1 MANDKIYL
9 AQKDDLDNHINDR
22 KNPHKLVAAD
32 IGAAT
37 PAYVDQQ
44 IALVTSTGIP
54 KLNVVP
60 LPIEATVDGQTEFFI
75 NLETFDALTDTV
87 LVLDGRGMLLPNA
100 DFIVEGSTVIVNDP
114 WNLGDIGGLLILKN
128 VPMGDEGSVSG
139 SVIAPGTIPFSALE
153 EEIQGM
159 IKNASGAGT
168 GKLATYFFPF
178 EATVDGQTVFI
189 VPLESFDIE
198 NDTIFVVDGQG
209 MLLPGIGYT
218 VAGREITMA
227 EPWSLGD
234 GGGIYVLRNTI
245 NPDAEYVSGSIIANG
260 SIPAEKLAEEY
271 LPLDGSKS
279 MFGQLIVERENYPK
293 VHLKKKSTGAIGK
306 YEISDND
313 ELVLMATNQDDTDFA
328 RLYLRKNFSNISEIL
343 EVGDES
349 NTYKV
354 YGEHNKPTA
363 RDVGARPNTWLPTVD
378 EISARPNANLL
389 HNWYFGN
396 AVNRNG
402 LSEYTLNSNA
412 KTFTLDRWFA
422 RTVGFNVKVQDDYA
436 TISNTTNSAYSY
448 WCQNITKDIPIG
460 EKVTF
465 SALVRGQIG
474 QTIAIRFYA
483 GDVSVSQMQKSY
495 TLTEDSFASDGW
507 ERIYFT
513 GTILT
518 DSKEWTILIYPDYNG
533 TNLPL
538 DIKAVKL
545 ELGDKQ
551 TLAHQDENGNWV
563 LNEIPDYAEQMAICQ
578 QYNATTGAYI
588 GGSVPLDGSVAM
600 SGQNLLLDEGY
611 GRWHADTSSVTL
623 GALKKAGVIDNGR
636 FLNIYNQ
643 NNTDSPDLKNAFFV
657 SERISGVLKTYNIF
671 GEHNKPSGS
680 YTGNGSATSRNIDIG
695 VNAGCVLINYGQGF
709 AIVTRSIGIYDKAGG
724 TMGEVTYNMAHL
736 EGNNIVLG
744 TADSV
749 LNGSGTSYTYRVLY

>member
-87 LVLDGRGMLLPNA
+87 LVLDGRGMLLPNE

-198 NDTIFVVDGQG
+198 NDTVFVVDGQG

-260 SIPAEKLAEEY
+260 SIPAEKLKDEY

-279 MFGQLIVERENYPK
+279 MRGNILRLNNGSDALFVDDNVTAITTGIDEDNARWIRIYNSGAASELKSSAQLLDIVNGEHTSY
-293 VHLKKKSTGAIGK
+293 
-306 YEISDND
+306 
-313 ELVLMATNQDDTDFA
+313 
-328 RLYLRKNFSNISEIL
+328 RL
-343 EVGDES
+343 
-349 NTYKV
+349 

-363 RDVGARPNTWLPTVD
+363 SDVGALPITGGTVNGTITVKAGD
-378 EISARPNANLL
+378 REYQIFAYSDSFYVRTFSGSDYYDFVFNPISNETYPLRVWKNGISA
-389 HNWYFGN
+389 
-396 AVNRNG
+396 
-402 LSEYTLNSNA
+402 
-412 KTFTLDRWFA
+412 
-422 RTVGFNVKVQDDYA
+422 
-436 TISNTTNSAYSY
+436 
-448 WCQNITKDIPIG
+448 KDILTSDNF
-460 EKVTF
+460 KNY
-465 SALVRGQIG
+465 AL
-474 QTIAIRFYA
+474 
-483 GDVSVSQMQKSY
+483 
-495 TLTEDSFASDGW
+495 
-507 ERIYFT
+507 
-513 GTILT
+513 
-518 DSKEWTILIYPDYNG
+518 
-533 TNLPL
+533 
-538 DIKAVKL
+538 
-545 ELGDKQ
+545 
-551 TLAHQDENGNWV
+551 
-563 LNEIPDYAEQMAICQ
+563 
-578 QYNATTGAYI
+578 
-588 GGSVPLDGSVAM
+588 PLDGSVPM
-600 SGQNLLLDEGY
+600 SGDLKFGNGTGKIASNVDLSILSHNNKDGSSSYISIEDEANGVLATRLKYVHKGTGYPIFGKHNTELLASTIQSLIESGAINVPAVKSVQR
-611 GRWHADTSSVTL
+611 GIITWDTKNAISASATISSVNT
-623 GALKKAGVIDNGR
+623 AKSVVIYTGWEPIASNVY
-636 FLNIYNQ
+636 LNSLNVPMLVL
-643 NNTDSPDLKNAFFV
+643 TDSTTVTASV
-657 SERISGVLKTYNIF
+657 SMSNTN
-671 GEHNKPSGS
+671 
-680 YTGNGSATSRNIDIG
+680 
-695 VNAGCVLINYGQGF
+695 
-709 AIVTRSIGIYDKAGG
+709 AGG
-724 TMGEVTYNMAHL
+724 TIDVPFQVIEFA
-736 EGNNIVLG
+736 
-744 TADSV
+744 
-749 LNGSGTSYTYRVLY
+749 